1 MSGAATSWLEI
12 VERGGTRRI
21 TLRRP
26 PLNVLDV
33 ELMTELAG
41 ALAEV
46 AADADT
52 KLLVLTGSGKAFCA
66 GVDVGDHQAD
76 RVERTLE
83 RFHGVVRSLM
93 ALPCP
98 VIAALNGHALGG
110 GLELAM
116 ACDVVIASDRASLG
130 QPEITLGVFPPVAAA
145 LLPRLI
151 GPMRAMDLVLS
162 GRTITAQEAQR
173 IGLVSRVVPAED
185 FAREVDGVIAGFG
198 ALSGPVLRLTKR
210 VVRETMPLGADA
222 AIERAERSY
231 LDELMRLRDP
241 HEGIAAFLEKRQPV
255 WSEG

>member
-1 MSGAATSWLEI
+1 MSTAAMSWLDVTRQE
-12 VERGGTRRI
+12 GTHRI

-26 PLNVLDV
+26 PLNVLDM
-33 ELMTELAG
+33 ELTSELA
-41 ALAEV
+41 AAVEV
-46 AADADT
+46 VSRAADA

-66 GVDVGDHQAD
+66 GVDVGDHAAD
-76 RVERTLE
+76 RVARTLGL
-83 RFHGVVRSLM
+83 FHGLVRSLM

-98 VIAALNGHALGG
+98 VVAALNGHALGG

-116 ACDVVIASDRASLG
+116 ACDFVIASDRAKLG

-145 LLPRLI
+145 LLPRLV
-151 GPMRAMDLVLS
+151 GPIRAMDLVLS
-162 GRTITAQEAQR
+162 GRTISAEEAQR
-173 IGLVSRVVPAED
+173 IGLVSRVVPAEELD
-185 FAREVDGVIAGFG
+185 REIDGVLERFG

-210 VVRETMPLGADA
+210 VLRESMPLDAGA

-241 HEGIAAFLEKRQPV
+241 HEGIAAFLEKREPV

>member
-1 MSGAATSWLEI
+1 MSATATSWLDI
-12 VERGGTRRI
+12 ARQGGAHRI

-26 PLNVLDV
+26 PLNVLDI
-33 ELMTELAG
+33 ELMSELAG
-41 ALAEV
+41 AVAEV
-46 AADADT
+46 ARAADT

-66 GVDVGDHQAD
+66 GVDVADHGAD
-76 RVERTLE
+76 RVAHTLE
-83 RFHGVVRSLM
+83 LFHGLVRSVM

-98 VIAALNGHALGG
+98 VVAALNGHALGG

-116 ACDVVIASDRASLG
+116 ACDFVIASDRASLG

-145 LLPRLI
+145 LLPRLV
-151 GPMRAMDLVLS
+151 GPIRAMDLVLS
-162 GRTITAQEAQR
+162 GRTIPAQEAQR
-173 IGLVSRVVPAED
+173 IGLVSRVVPAEEFD
-185 FAREVDGVIAGFG
+185 REVDGVVERFG

-210 VVRETMPLGADA
+210 VVRESMQLDAGA
-222 AIERAERSY
+222 AIERAERAY